1 MDASGQQRIRVGETS
16 RRFLAF
22 HPHEIATMASGAN
35 RGKGR
40 RSPRVEVPMPS
51 ASVIQSPPSSPLN
64 RPRIGGQWRVSHR
77 NATPGPSNRPDW
89 LPNYEESDDEPDQR
103 ESKRRCV
110 IEITDDE
117 EEEDALEQQHFQNPH
132 IINVFLSTPKMTFQ
146 ERQARW
152 PQGVRL
158 SLPDLRFLRRC
169 PSSPDHRHEIA
180 PYAFD
185 NKGRPF
191 QYFRNNGIDDQ
202 LGVEE
207 ENRIGPAI
215 WDGTYIERVE
225 EAAAVARQGELSA
238 EAVRRAT
245 DIVRGIFRG
254 GSARDPDDDIEV
266 VAPHVWKFEV
276 QLNNLRRKV
285 GRLEQ
290 YERKMENMER
300 TLETLQR
307 SHSQGDQAGRDE
319 VGSASAEE
327 RHSSGNST
335 RDAGSHSESHQERDR
350 APGGSHRSAEAE
362 SSTPLG
368 HAQNASNQT
377 ERPRLNMGDR
387 RDRAAAEEG
396 SLDQSSSNSENRRT
410 HLGSGRN
417 EQPRPRLC
425 PNPACCRLSREFRKA
440 KDELHNLPSFLK
452 SPLEGGTWLEN
463 VRTIARCRDVR
474 YHSQQL
480 IDACVRIIKYF
491 DTPVY

>member
-89 LPNYEESDDEPDQR
+89 FPNYEESDDEPDQR

-350 APGGSHRSAEAE
+350 APGGSHIQLKQRVQRPSDMPRTHQTRQ
-362 SSTPLG
+362 SGPDSTWEIVAT
-368 HAQNASNQT
+368 AQLPKKA
-377 ERPRLNMGDR
+377 RLTN
-387 RDRAAAEEG
+387 RA
-396 SLDQSSSNSENRRT
+396 QIRRT
-410 HLGSGRN
+410 GGRIWV
-417 EQPRPRLC
+417 
-425 PNPACCRLSREFRKA
+425 
-440 KDELHNLPSFLK
+440 
-452 SPLEGGTWLEN
+452 LEGTSSRVPDCVQILPVVGSVEN
-463 VRTIARCRDVR
+463 FEKPRMNFTTCH
-474 YHSQQL
+474 HS
-480 IDACVRIIKYF
+480 
-491 DTPVY
+491 